1 MTRSTRRR
9 MRMPFP
15 HPAESIPSTHRPL
28 LQWLRLSSTRNPRSR
43 LHGSF
48 PPSRGRRKP
57 TKRMALARLRL
68 FQPERWRMTLL
79 LPTTSRKSLLT
90 LLVPKRKRPLLMTSR
105 RKNPL
110 PHGPR
115 PLLYRCHARRRR
127 TSAAP
132 LRVPAS
138 STSTSEC
145 RSPPSLTGVS
155 TVFRTCS

>member
-1 MTRSTRRR
+1 MALSSRRR

-15 HPAESIPSTHRPL
+15 HPVESIPSTHRPL
-28 LQWLRLSSTRNPRSR
+28 LQWLRLSPTRNPRSR
-43 LHGSF
+43 LHCSF
-48 PPSRGRRKP
+48 PPNKGRRKP
-57 TKRMALARLRL
+57 TRRRLLERPRL

-79 LPTTSRKSLLT
+79 LPTTSRRNLQMLP
-90 LLVPKRKRPLLMTSR
+90 VPTRKRPLLMTSR
-105 RKNPL
+105 RRNPL
-110 PHGPR
+110 PHGPK

-127 TSAAP
+127 TSVAR